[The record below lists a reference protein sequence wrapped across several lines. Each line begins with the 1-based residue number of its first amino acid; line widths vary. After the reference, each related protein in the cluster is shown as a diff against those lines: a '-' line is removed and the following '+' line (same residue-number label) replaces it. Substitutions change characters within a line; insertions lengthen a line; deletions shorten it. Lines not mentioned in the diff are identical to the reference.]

1 MTQASIREY
10 TEVMRGRY
18 QRSGKKEK
26 GRIMDEFTQVVGCHR
41 KSAIRLLK
49 GKRRSKDGRRR
60 GRPRRYGS
68 AVVDALKMAWE
79 ATDRLCSKR
88 LQPFLRELVPVL
100 RRYSDNFISA
110 DVQAQ
115 LCRMSPSTMD

>member
-26 GRIMDEFTQVVGCHR
+26 GRILDEFTQVVGCQR

-49 GKRRSKDGRRR
+49 GKRRSEDGRRR

-79 ATDRLCSKR
+79 ALPTGCVPNGCNPFSWSWCLC
-88 LQPFLRELVPVL
+88 
-100 RRYSDNFISA
+100 
-110 DVQAQ
+110 
-115 LCRMSPSTMD
+115 

>member
-1 MTQASIREY
+1 MTRASIQEY
-10 TEVMRGRY
+10 VEAVRGRY
-18 QRSGKKEK
+18 RRASKIEK
-26 GRIMDEFTQVVGCHR
+26 GKILDEFTQVVGCHR

-49 GKRRSKDGRRR
+49 GKRQSKGRRR
-60 GRPRRYGS
+60 RGGPRRYGS

-88 LQPFLRELVPVL
+88 LQPFLPELLPVL
-100 RRYSDNFISA
+100 RRHSETFISA
-110 DVQAQ
+110 EVEAQ